1 MHIAYI
7 LFIFFL
13 FLLSLPLQLI
23 IALLLVILSGWPILF
38 FQKRVGKDGK
48 IFIMYKF
55 RTMNVGSEEQQKK
68 LQKLNE
74 ADGPAFKI
82 HDDPR
87 YTPFG
92 KFLSHTGLDELP
104 QLMNILKGDMALFGP
119 RPLPVNEAH
128 KLTRWQQGRHCIK
141 PGIISPWI
149 MEGYH
154 KKRFDD
160 WMKSDM
166 AYVKNKSFTYD
177 LKLFFRSFLFMV
189 RLFTVELLSR

>member
-1 MHIAYI
+1 MDVIIVYYDFYKNMHIAYI

-87 YTPFG
+87 FTKIG
-92 KFLSHTGLDELP
+92 KFLAHTALDELP
-104 QLMNILKGDMALFGP
+104 QLINVIKGEMSFVGP
-119 RPLPVNEAH
+119 RPLPVEEA
-128 KLTRWQQGRHCIK
+128 KKVPKKYEKETTETIK
-141 PGIISPWI
+141 KASAQ
-149 MEGYH
+149 EL
-154 KKRFDD
+154 KRYRYINLDKV
-160 WMKSDM
+160 KSH
-166 AYVKNKSFTYD
+166 
-177 LKLFFRSFLFMV
+177 LK
-189 RLFTVELLSR
+189 